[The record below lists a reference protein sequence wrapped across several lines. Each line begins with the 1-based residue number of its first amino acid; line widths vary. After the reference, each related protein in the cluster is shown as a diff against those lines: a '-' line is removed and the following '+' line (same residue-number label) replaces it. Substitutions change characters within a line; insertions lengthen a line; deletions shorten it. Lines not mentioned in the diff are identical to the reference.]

1 MSNNFSRG
9 IFINT
14 VRNEM
19 ALSSEYIVRSSTD
32 TGLALEVSDIG
43 MYKIESSFE
52 SSNFRLDHPTTY
64 QDNVASIVQ

>member
-1 MSNNFSRG
+1 
-9 IFINT
+9 
-14 VRNEM
+14 M